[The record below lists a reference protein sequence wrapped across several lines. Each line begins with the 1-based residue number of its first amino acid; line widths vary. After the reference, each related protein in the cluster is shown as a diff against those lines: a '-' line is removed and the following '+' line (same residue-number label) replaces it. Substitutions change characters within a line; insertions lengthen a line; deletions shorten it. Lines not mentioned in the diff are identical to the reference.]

1 MITQKINHVA
11 LSEIAYEKIKQLIL
25 DNTLKA
31 GQKIIQE
38 KMAKELG
45 ISKIPLIQSLTRLNN
60 EGLLTKIPRR
70 GFCVREFTED
80 ELNYIFDVRAA
91 LEMLCVSI
99 IIKNYSPKFINKIK
113 DFLNDFETYYKEK
126 DGKKYY
132 DTDVKFH
139 FFIIRSSN
147 NSLIIDIVE
156 KFNIL
161 LLCYIKGF
169 VLEVEESFEQH
180 KNLIE
185 AILNKDLE
193 KAEKSMRDHIT
204 QIRLK
209 LD

>member
-11 LSEIAYEKIKQLIL
+11 LSEIAYERIKQLIL

-99 IIKNYSPKFINKIK
+99 IIKNYNPKVINKIK

-126 DGKKYY
+126 DSKKYY

-139 FFIIRSSN
+139 FFVIRSSN

-193 KAEKSMRDHIT
+193 KAEKSMRDHIA